1 MATGAKNA
9 VYFNPSSVG
18 YGRPKYNAG
27 NIAPET
33 RASVPGHIPA
43 PMPEQYENFG
53 YLDELIQI
61 PEGDVQGVW
70 GIEVPGIGDPVTQL
84 NTTLQQILVAIKM
97 TQPSMQCFIWGGD
110 KSLLANQP
118 SELKFMLGTHPV
130 PALKLI
136 VQNNTLLNVFLGL
149 AQPASLAGILIPVGG
164 LFDSVVNIKY
174 LSLFSASAAAI
185 SGVNGV
191 YAANAVVVQAWSN
204 PEWIKTRGAF

>member
-9 VYFNPSSVG
+9 VKLNPSAVG

-33 RASVPGHIPA
+33 RATVPGHIPG
-43 PMPEQYENFG
+43 PMPEQYENYQ
-53 YLDELIQI
+53 YLDELVKV

-70 GIEVPGIGDPVTQL
+70 GIEVPGIGDPVARL
-84 NTTLQQILVAIKM
+84 NSTLQQILVAIKM

-110 KSLLANQP
+110 EDILASQP
-118 SELKFMLGTHPV
+118 TELKFMLGTHPV
-130 PALKLI
+130 PALKLV
-136 VQNNTLLNVFLGL
+136 VQNNSASTIYLGL
-149 AQPASLAGILIPVGG
+149 AQPASLAGIQLLPSG
-164 LFDSVVNIKY
+164 LFDSIVNIKY
-174 LSLFSASAAAI
+174 LSLFCQSTVGL

-191 YAANAVVVQAWSN
+191 FEANSVVVQAWSN